1 MSHKVVFIH
10 TVHGLAEMFT
20 GLCKEL
26 ARDVRPYH
34 VSDETLIHS
43 VLAAGGVTPAVNRR
57 ICEHVV
63 AAERFGADAIQ
74 VTCSS
79 VSPCVDVAAPL
90 VGVPVLKIDE
100 AMMDDAV
107 SRFERIGIM
116 ATTPTTLD
124 PSAALL
130 KERAR
135 LRGRSV
141 VAESVLCAGAYEA
154 FLAGKRDEYDR
165 IVMAHLRDVMAKVE
179 VVLLAQASMARVVDL
194 LGDDEK
200 AVPILSSPRP
210 AIVRLAQ
217 VLDAR
222 ASKGGEA

>member
-10 TVHGLAEMFT
+10 TINGLTGMFSD
-20 GLCKEL
+20 LCREL
-26 ARDVRPYH
+26 APDARPYH

-43 VLAAGGVTPAVNRR
+43 VLAAGRITPEVNRR

-79 VSPCVDVAAPL
+79 VSPCVEVAAPL

-135 LRGRSV
+135 LKGRSV

-154 FLAGKRDEYDR
+154 FLAGKPDEYDR
-165 IVMAHLRDVMAKVE
+165 IVTAHLREVMARVE
-179 VVLLAQASMARVVDL
+179 VVLLAQASMARVADL
-194 LGDDEK
+194 LRDDEK
-200 AVPILSSPRP
+200 TVAILSSPRP
-210 AIVRLAQ
+210 AIVRLAH

-222 ASKGGEA
+222 ATTGSEA

>member
-10 TVHGLAEMFT
+10 TVNGLTEMFT
-20 GLCKEL
+20 GLCREL
-26 ARDVRPYH
+26 APEVRPYH

-43 VLAAGGVTPAVNRR
+43 VLAAGGITPGVNRR
-57 ICEHVV
+57 LCEHVV

-79 VSPCVDVAAPL
+79 VSPCVEVAAPL

-130 KERAR
+130 KERASVK
-135 LRGRSV
+135 GRSV
-141 VAESVLCAGAYEA
+141 GVEAVLCAGAYEA
-154 FLAGKRDEYDR
+154 FLAGKPDEYDR
-165 IVMAHLRDVMAKVE
+165 IVMTHLRDVMAKVE
-179 VVLLAQASMARVVDL
+179 VVLLAQASMARLAEL
-194 LGDDEK
+194 LRDDRT

-217 VLDAR
+217 VLAAR
-222 ASKGGEA
+222 AKGGEA